1 MNSGFEFG
9 GGGGG
14 GWEEGDGC
22 RGVGSIQCD
31 RHMIRLNS
39 IAKSNG

>member
-1 MNSGFEFG
+1 MNSGFEFARS
-9 GGGGG
+9 GG
-14 GWEEGDGC
+14 GWEEEDGC

-31 RHMIRLNS
+31 RHMIRLNT